1 MIALYTENKAYIR
14 IDVAISGSFQVRKGV
29 KQGCVLLPLLF
40 NVCREWILKKVME
53 NWDGGHNR
61 KEKDLESPICRRRD
75 AFNGVRNRDGKNSK
89 LQKTS
94 QQGSRI
100 KIEPI
105 PSTALFTS

>member
-1 MIALYTENKAYIR
+1 MIKHLIKRMIALYTENKAYIR

-61 KEKDLESPICRRRD
+61 KEKDRSPPMIICRKVGLD
-75 AFNGVRNRDGKNSK
+75 SIVMSIK
-89 LQKTS
+89 LVGLPLVLLS
-94 QQGSRI
+94 EI
-100 KIEPI
+100 
-105 PSTALFTS
+105 